1 MAKRQHGPDASAIK
15 VVAHPAVQSGCAL
28 LVAGPLVVHGA
39 PEALLAMFED
49 AAGSIRVDRAKA
61 TISFDDLEEAA
72 LGMAVAVA
80 AKQIT
85 DTEAKELLTKAA
97 RALAEA
103 NRAAK
108 LTNIGKE
115 NEHGKGKG

>member
-1 MAKRQHGPDASAIK
+1 MAKREHGPDAAIK

-39 PEALLAMFED
+39 PEALLEFFED
-49 AAGSIRVDRAKA
+49 AAGSIRVDREKA

-80 AKQIT
+80 AKRISDAQ
-85 DTEAKELLTKAA
+85 AKELLTAAA

-103 NRAAK
+103 GRAAK
-108 LTNIGKE
+108 LTNLKE
-115 NEHGKGKG
+115 RDDG